1 LPPLLKVSVIDFVP
15 ELINGLR
22 ESPRITL
29 IICEADIMF
38 DIFGKF
44 NIIDVEF
51 DESTVMV
58 NADAPEFAI
67 TFPDA
72 DRKKNVSLGLTA
84 DIISLSYDM
93 IGVGA
98 KKSKLNSVFA
108 PTVKLDF
115 ALIPAIDLTVNGLIK
130 QLVLSISL
138 LFWVCVVTT
147 IEFPLFTVG
156 GVKMLL
162 IEKLRNE
169 PLGAVVLMELFAKK
183 NC

>member
-1 LPPLLKVSVIDFVP
+1 M
-15 ELINGLR
+15 R

-29 IICEADIMF
+29 TICEADIIF
-38 DIFGKF
+38 DIIGKF
-44 NIIDVEF
+44 NTTDVGF
-51 DESTVMV
+51 DESNTMV
-58 NADAPEFAI
+58 NADAPEFTI
-67 TFPDA
+67 TFADA
-72 DRKKNVSLGLTA
+72 DKMKNVSLGLTA
-84 DIISLSYDM
+84 DIISLSSVI

-98 KKSKLNSVFA
+98 KKSKLNSAFA
-108 PTVKLDF
+108 PTLKLDF
-115 ALIPAIDLTVNGLIK
+115 TLIPAIDLTVKGLIK
-130 QLVLSISL
+130 QLDLSISL